1 MNKYQKI
8 ALLVGAVLLFLMLG
22 KTITKIGF
30 TAIATLGGLFWKFI
44 LVIVATLMVV
54 SFFRKAGKK

>member
-8 ALLVGAVLLFLMLG
+8 ALLVGAVILFLVFG

-30 TAIATLGGLFWKFI
+30 SAMALMGKGLI
-44 LVIVATLMVV
+44 IVVATLLVI
-54 SFFRKAGKK
+54 SFLKKAGKNK

>member
-8 ALLVGAVLLFLMLG
+8 AIIVGIVALLIVYG

-30 TAIATLGGLFWKFI
+30 SAMTLMGKGLI
-44 LVIVATLMVV
+44 IVVATLLVI
-54 SFFRKAGKK
+54 SFLKKAGKKK

>member
-8 ALLVGAVLLFLMLG
+8 AIIVGIVALLIAYG

-30 TAIATLGGLFWKFI
+30 SAMALAGKGI
-44 LVIVATLMVV
+44 VIVVATLLVIFV
-54 SFFRKAGKK
+54 FKKSGEKK